1 MDNKSKEYL
10 RSAIEQFRKKTKP
23 VPMPTKK
30 IKPFEPNTVPMPQI
44 DFDFKAYE
52 PRPTPPI
59 EKRVDEEGKLVRG
72 RKAQSSAEK
81 PN

>member
-1 MDNKSKEYL
+1 MDNKSKEYR

-30 IKPFEPNTVPMPQI
+30 IKPFEPKTVPMPKI
-44 DFDFKAYE
+44 DFKAYE
-52 PRPTPPI
+52 SKPLPPI
-59 EKRVDEEGKLVRG
+59 EMRVDEEGKLVRG